1 MKVLN
6 FMHVMELL
14 ENLINFFEK
23 WYMVYFVQ
31 VNLNKATFKI
41 MNLEEAIGFIIFM
54 NVDDT
59 YIPLTDQWH
68 TFSSNTVLSLQ
79 ITN

>member
-1 MKVLN
+1 
-6 FMHVMELL
+6 
-14 ENLINFFEK
+14 
-23 WYMVYFVQ
+23 MVYFVQ

-59 YIPLTDQWH
+59 YIPLTDQ
-68 TFSSNTVLSLQ
+68 
-79 ITN
+79 